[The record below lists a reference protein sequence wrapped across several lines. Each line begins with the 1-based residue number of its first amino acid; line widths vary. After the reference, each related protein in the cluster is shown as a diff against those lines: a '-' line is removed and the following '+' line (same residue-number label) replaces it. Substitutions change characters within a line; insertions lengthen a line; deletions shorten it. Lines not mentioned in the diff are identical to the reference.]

1 MRYLA
6 AQAPAAAA
14 QSTVQLRGC
23 FSSFM
28 LGGGRHFCMV
38 LERLHGSLTDFVAE
52 ADPAARGLPLAQLRK
67 IAFQLLVGA
76 YAQSNGHVPLGRWHD
91 KLAVCSPAACW
102 HRPS

>member
-6 AQAPAAAA
+6 ARAPAAAA

-28 LGGGRHFCMV
+28 QGGGRHFCMV

-76 YAQSNGHVPLGRWHD
+76 YARSDGHVGTWHA
-91 KLAVCSPAACW
+91 KPAICNLSAGW
-102 HRPS
+102 HRTT